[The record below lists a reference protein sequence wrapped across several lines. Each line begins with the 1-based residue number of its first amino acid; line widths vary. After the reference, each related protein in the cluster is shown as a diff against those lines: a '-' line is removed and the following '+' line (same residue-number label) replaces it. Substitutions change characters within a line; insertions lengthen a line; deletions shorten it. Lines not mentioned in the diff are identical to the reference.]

1 PQHPHGAAEGSL
13 SSRFRFLHQHRK
25 RQGPGTRRQSAHR
38 AVLPLEDA
46 KKTNPRARSCRA
58 RQRCGGR
65 RLFRHAPEGQ
75 PDRRLGQRAIAP
87 DGRPFCLRARDREI
101 RREIRARQSPAP
113 AALGRLSR
121 DAASDRVLARPS
133 FPSARPARLH
143 PRRCQRAM
151 DDRTLI
157 PMSDH
162 GTLMHRAALAS
173 LSVTVFLIALKFVA
187 YIATDSVSM
196 LASLADS
203 GLDFFAS
210 MINLVAV
217 RSSLTPPDRE
227 HRFGHG
233 KAEPLAGLAQGAF
246 IAGSATFLIIEAV
259 SRLTQPHVIEREI
272 VGFVVM
278 GIAIAA
284 TIGLVGYQR
293 MVVAKTA
300 SLAIS
305 SDQSHYTSDL
315 ITNVGVV
322 VSLVLSAQ
330 FGWKYADPLIA
341 IAIALFL

>member
-1 PQHPHGAAEGSL
+1 
-13 SSRFRFLHQHRK
+13 
-25 RQGPGTRRQSAHR
+25 
-38 AVLPLEDA
+38 
-46 KKTNPRARSCRA
+46 
-58 RQRCGGR
+58 
-65 RLFRHAPEGQ
+65 
-75 PDRRLGQRAIAP
+75 
-87 DGRPFCLRARDREI
+87 
-101 RREIRARQSPAP
+101 
-113 AALGRLSR
+113 
-121 DAASDRVLARPS
+121 
-133 FPSARPARLH
+133 
-143 PRRCQRAM
+143 
-151 DDRTLI
+151 
-157 PMSDH
+157 MSDH

-341 IAIALFL
+341 IAIALFLAWTSWGVFRASSDQLMDHELPDEDRAKIKSLVMRHADVRNLHDLRTRTSGLNTFIQFHIELDADISLTRAHEISDAVEADVMEAFPKAEILIHQDPAGIEMPAPLAKV

>member
-1 PQHPHGAAEGSL
+1 
-13 SSRFRFLHQHRK
+13 
-25 RQGPGTRRQSAHR
+25 
-38 AVLPLEDA
+38 
-46 KKTNPRARSCRA
+46 
-58 RQRCGGR
+58 
-65 RLFRHAPEGQ
+65 
-75 PDRRLGQRAIAP
+75 
-87 DGRPFCLRARDREI
+87 
-101 RREIRARQSPAP
+101 
-113 AALGRLSR
+113 
-121 DAASDRVLARPS
+121 
-133 FPSARPARLH
+133 
-143 PRRCQRAM
+143 
-151 DDRTLI
+151 
-157 PMSDH
+157 MSDH

-187 YIATDSVSM
+187 YMATDSVSM

-259 SRLTQPHVIEREI
+259 SRLTQPHVIERET
-272 VGFVVM
+272 VGFIVM

-341 IAIALFL
+341 IAIALFLAWTSWGVFRASSDQLMDHELPDEDRAKIKSLVMRHADVRNLHDLRTRASGLNTFIQFHIELDADISLTRAHEISDAVEADVMEAFPKAEILIHQDPAGIEMPAPLAKV

>member
-1 PQHPHGAAEGSL
+1 
-13 SSRFRFLHQHRK
+13 
-25 RQGPGTRRQSAHR
+25 
-38 AVLPLEDA
+38 
-46 KKTNPRARSCRA
+46 
-58 RQRCGGR
+58 
-65 RLFRHAPEGQ
+65 
-75 PDRRLGQRAIAP
+75 
-87 DGRPFCLRARDREI
+87 
-101 RREIRARQSPAP
+101 
-113 AALGRLSR
+113 
-121 DAASDRVLARPS
+121 
-133 FPSARPARLH
+133 
-143 PRRCQRAM
+143 
-151 DDRTLI
+151 
-157 PMSDH
+157 MSDH

-259 SRLTQPHVIEREI
+259 SRLTQPHVIERET
-272 VGFVVM
+272 VGFIVM

-341 IAIALFL
+341 IAIALFLAWTSWGVFRASSDQLMDHELPDEDRAKIKSLVMRHADVRNLHDLRTRASGLNTFIQFHIELDADISLTRAHEISDAVEADVMEAFPKAEILIHQDPAGIEMPAPLAKV

>member
-1 PQHPHGAAEGSL
+1 
-13 SSRFRFLHQHRK
+13 
-25 RQGPGTRRQSAHR
+25 
-38 AVLPLEDA
+38 
-46 KKTNPRARSCRA
+46 
-58 RQRCGGR
+58 
-65 RLFRHAPEGQ
+65 
-75 PDRRLGQRAIAP
+75 
-87 DGRPFCLRARDREI
+87 
-101 RREIRARQSPAP
+101 
-113 AALGRLSR
+113 
-121 DAASDRVLARPS
+121 
-133 FPSARPARLH
+133 
-143 PRRCQRAM
+143 
-151 DDRTLI
+151 
-157 PMSDH
+157 MSDH

-259 SRLTQPHVIEREI
+259 SRLTQPHVIERET
-272 VGFVVM
+272 VGFIVM

-315 ITNVGVV
+315 VTNVGVV

-341 IAIALFL
+341 IAIALFLAWTSWGVFRASSDQLMDHELPDEDRAKIKSLVMRHADVRNLHDLRTRASGLNTFIQFHIELDADISLTRAHEISDAVEADVMEAFPKAEILIHQDPAGIEMPAPLAKV

>member
-1 PQHPHGAAEGSL
+1 
-13 SSRFRFLHQHRK
+13 
-25 RQGPGTRRQSAHR
+25 
-38 AVLPLEDA
+38 
-46 KKTNPRARSCRA
+46 
-58 RQRCGGR
+58 
-65 RLFRHAPEGQ
+65 
-75 PDRRLGQRAIAP
+75 
-87 DGRPFCLRARDREI
+87 
-101 RREIRARQSPAP
+101 
-113 AALGRLSR
+113 
-121 DAASDRVLARPS
+121 
-133 FPSARPARLH
+133 
-143 PRRCQRAM
+143 
-151 DDRTLI
+151 
-157 PMSDH
+157 MSDH

-315 ITNVGVV
+315 ITNIGVV

-341 IAIALFL
+341 IAIALFLAWTSWGVFRASSDQLMDHELPDEDRAKIKSLVMRHADVRNLHDLRTRASGLNTFIQFHIELDADISLTRAHEISDAVEADVMEAFPKAEILIHQDPAGIEMPAPLAKV

>member
-1 PQHPHGAAEGSL
+1 
-13 SSRFRFLHQHRK
+13 
-25 RQGPGTRRQSAHR
+25 
-38 AVLPLEDA
+38 
-46 KKTNPRARSCRA
+46 
-58 RQRCGGR
+58 
-65 RLFRHAPEGQ
+65 
-75 PDRRLGQRAIAP
+75 
-87 DGRPFCLRARDREI
+87 
-101 RREIRARQSPAP
+101 
-113 AALGRLSR
+113 
-121 DAASDRVLARPS
+121 
-133 FPSARPARLH
+133 
-143 PRRCQRAM
+143 
-151 DDRTLI
+151 
-157 PMSDH
+157 MSDH

-259 SRLTQPHVIEREI
+259 SRLTQPHVIERET
-272 VGFVVM
+272 VGFIVM

-330 FGWKYADPLIA
+330 FGWKYADPIIA
-341 IAIALFL
+341 IAIALFLAWTSWGVFRASSDQLMDHELPDEDRAKIKSLVMRHADVRNLHDLRTRASGLNTFIQFHIELDADISLTRAHEISDAVEADVMEAFPKAEILIHQDPAGIEMPAPLAKV

>member
-1 PQHPHGAAEGSL
+1 
-13 SSRFRFLHQHRK
+13 
-25 RQGPGTRRQSAHR
+25 
-38 AVLPLEDA
+38 
-46 KKTNPRARSCRA
+46 
-58 RQRCGGR
+58 
-65 RLFRHAPEGQ
+65 
-75 PDRRLGQRAIAP
+75 
-87 DGRPFCLRARDREI
+87 
-101 RREIRARQSPAP
+101 
-113 AALGRLSR
+113 
-121 DAASDRVLARPS
+121 
-133 FPSARPARLH
+133 
-143 PRRCQRAM
+143 
-151 DDRTLI
+151 
-157 PMSDH
+157 MSNH

-259 SRLTQPHVIEREI
+259 SRLTQPHVIERET
-272 VGFVVM
+272 VGFIVM

-341 IAIALFL
+341 IAIALFLAWTSWGVFRASSDQLMDHELPDEDRAKIKSLVMRHADVRNLHDLRTRASGLNTFIQFHIELDADISLTRAHEISDAVEADVMEAFPKAEILIHQDPAGIEMPAPLAKV

>member
-1 PQHPHGAAEGSL
+1 
-13 SSRFRFLHQHRK
+13 
-25 RQGPGTRRQSAHR
+25 
-38 AVLPLEDA
+38 
-46 KKTNPRARSCRA
+46 
-58 RQRCGGR
+58 
-65 RLFRHAPEGQ
+65 
-75 PDRRLGQRAIAP
+75 
-87 DGRPFCLRARDREI
+87 
-101 RREIRARQSPAP
+101 
-113 AALGRLSR
+113 
-121 DAASDRVLARPS
+121 
-133 FPSARPARLH
+133 
-143 PRRCQRAM
+143 
-151 DDRTLI
+151 
-157 PMSDH
+157 MSDP
-162 GTLMHRAALAS
+162 GPLMRRAAIAS

-259 SRLTQPHVIEREI
+259 SRLTQPHVIERENLGLI
-272 VGFVVM
+272 VM
-278 GIAIAA
+278 GIAILA
-284 TIGLVGYQR
+284 TIGLVAYQR
-293 MVVAKTA
+293 VVVAKTA

-315 ITNVGVV
+315 VTNIGVV

-330 FGWKYADPLIA
+330 FGWKYADPIIA
-341 IAIALFL
+341 IAIALFLAWTSWGVFRASSDQLMDHELPDEDRAKIKSLVMRHAEVRNLHDLRTRASGLNTFIQFHIELDADISLTRAHEISDAVEADVMAAFPKAEILIHQDPAGIEMPPPLAKS

>member
-1 PQHPHGAAEGSL
+1 
-13 SSRFRFLHQHRK
+13 
-25 RQGPGTRRQSAHR
+25 
-38 AVLPLEDA
+38 
-46 KKTNPRARSCRA
+46 
-58 RQRCGGR
+58 
-65 RLFRHAPEGQ
+65 
-75 PDRRLGQRAIAP
+75 
-87 DGRPFCLRARDREI
+87 
-101 RREIRARQSPAP
+101 
-113 AALGRLSR
+113 
-121 DAASDRVLARPS
+121 
-133 FPSARPARLH
+133 
-143 PRRCQRAM
+143 
-151 DDRTLI
+151 
-157 PMSDH
+157 MSDH

-227 HRFGHG
+227 HCFGHG

-259 SRLTQPHVIEREI
+259 SRLTQPHVIERET
-272 VGFVVM
+272 VGFIVM

-315 ITNVGVV
+315 VTNIGVV
-322 VSLVLSAQ
+322 VSLILSAQ
-330 FGWKYADPLIA
+330 LGWKYADPIIA
-341 IAIALFL
+341 IAIALFLAWTSWGVFRASSDQLMDHELPDEDRAKIKSLVMRHADVRNLHDLRTRASGLNTFIQFHIELDADISLTRAHEISDAVEADVMEAFPKAEILIHQDPAGIEMPAPLAKV

>member
-1 PQHPHGAAEGSL
+1 
-13 SSRFRFLHQHRK
+13 
-25 RQGPGTRRQSAHR
+25 
-38 AVLPLEDA
+38 
-46 KKTNPRARSCRA
+46 
-58 RQRCGGR
+58 
-65 RLFRHAPEGQ
+65 
-75 PDRRLGQRAIAP
+75 
-87 DGRPFCLRARDREI
+87 
-101 RREIRARQSPAP
+101 
-113 AALGRLSR
+113 
-121 DAASDRVLARPS
+121 
-133 FPSARPARLH
+133 
-143 PRRCQRAM
+143 
-151 DDRTLI
+151 
-157 PMSDH
+157 MSDH

-259 SRLTQPHVIEREI
+259 SRLTQPHVIERETI
-272 VGFVVM
+272 GFIVM

-341 IAIALFL
+341 IAIALFLAWTSWGVFRASSDQLMDHELPDEDRAKIKSLVMRHADVRNLHDLRTRASGLNTFIQFHIELDADISLTRAHEISDAVEADVMEAFPKAEILIHQDPAGIEMPAPLAKV